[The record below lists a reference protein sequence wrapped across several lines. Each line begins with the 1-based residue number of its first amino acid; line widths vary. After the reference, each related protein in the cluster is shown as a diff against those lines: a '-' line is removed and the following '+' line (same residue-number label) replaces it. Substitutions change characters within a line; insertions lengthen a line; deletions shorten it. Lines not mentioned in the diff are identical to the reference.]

1 MIDRMF
7 ELKSATPLSPYAP
20 DYKFELSRAVWDDE
34 EKVDKIK
41 KFLIKKEKDVL
52 KLPYLN
58 DACTGLNEDS
68 VTTRYARYNLF
79 DFADE
84 CPELKD
90 LWKFFQEHW
99 YERIQKDNTRPYK
112 TKIVCWFN
120 ILRKGDKMEAHSHNS
135 RFSAYLSG
143 NFHLDNYDTA
153 TTYKFMD
160 DWTAIDNVK
169 GGLIMFPSQLL
180 HEVDSFEDEGVRISI
195 AFDLHLTNLND
206 FQSEVIQSGARDF
219 FTGHIAKK
227 PESYGIL

>member
-58 DACTGLNEDS
+58 DACTGLGEDS

-90 LWKFFQEHW
+90 LWKVIQEHW
-99 YERIQKDNTRPYK
+99 YERIQKDNTHPYK
-112 TKIVCWFN
+112 TKIV
-120 ILRKGDKMEAHSHNS
+120 
-135 RFSAYLSG
+135 
-143 NFHLDNYDTA
+143 
-153 TTYKFMD
+153 
-160 DWTAIDNVK
+160 
-169 GGLIMFPSQLL
+169 
-180 HEVDSFEDEGVRISI
+180 
-195 AFDLHLTNLND
+195 
-206 FQSEVIQSGARDF
+206 
-219 FTGHIAKK
+219 
-227 PESYGIL
+227 